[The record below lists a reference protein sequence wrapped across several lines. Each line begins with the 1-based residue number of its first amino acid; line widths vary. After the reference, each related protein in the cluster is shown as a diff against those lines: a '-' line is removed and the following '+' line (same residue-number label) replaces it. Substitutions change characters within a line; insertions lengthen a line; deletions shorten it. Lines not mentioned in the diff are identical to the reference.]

1 MDFNEDM
8 YTEEE
13 LAFREE
19 MHEKILDRMAEKDFK
34 PARYKELKNYFEI
47 DDEDDDKFLALLN
60 EMEDEVSIV
69 KTKNNRYM
77 LPPDNAEPN
86 PWSFPS

>member
-19 MHEKILDRMAEKDFK
+19 MHEKIAGPISLITKEDNIIQKRMEK
-34 PARYKELKNYFEI
+34 
-47 DDEDDDKFLALLN
+47 
-60 EMEDEVSIV
+60 
-69 KTKNNRYM
+69 
-77 LPPDNAEPN
+77 
-86 PWSFPS
+86 